1 MADARVGE
9 AVSFMQVRVDVS
21 GPGAEL
27 VLKQVTLETAN
38 WWQANETAVLKDGYT
53 LIDYITGRNGR
64 QRRSLVVRPPPPE
77 HRIFHPD
84 YEFTAQEGFYGHCRG
99 IFADTCCVQMKAGN
113 ITLQVPA
120 KDLQQSRQ
128 FSTHHDR
135 GHHVSAQPA
144 PVLAI
149 WRPQRGVYSGQMQ
162 TKLDIRDESDLA
174 GLLKTATVTA
184 TRYPGFTFITGIR
197 FGTWVLPAEMLCD
210 SKPQAMGC
218 RFIYPSSDQ
227 S

>member
-1 MADARVGE
+1 
-9 AVSFMQVRVDVS
+9 
-21 GPGAEL
+21 
-27 VLKQVTLETAN
+27 
-38 WWQANETAVLKDGYT
+38 
-53 LIDYITGRNGR
+53 
-64 QRRSLVVRPPPPE
+64 
-77 HRIFHPD
+77 
-84 YEFTAQEGFYGHCRG
+84 
-99 IFADTCCVQMKAGN
+99 MKAGN

-120 KDLQQSRQ
+120 KDLQQLRQ
-128 FSTHHDR
+128 FATHHDR

-149 WRPQRGVYSGQMQ
+149 WRPQWGVYSGQMQ

-197 FGTWVLPAEMLCD
+197 FGAWVLPAEMLCD

-218 RFIYPSSDQ
+218 RFIYPSSDP

>member
-1 MADARVGE
+1 
-9 AVSFMQVRVDVS
+9 
-21 GPGAEL
+21 
-27 VLKQVTLETAN
+27 
-38 WWQANETAVLKDGYT
+38 
-53 LIDYITGRNGR
+53 
-64 QRRSLVVRPPPPE
+64 
-77 HRIFHPD
+77 
-84 YEFTAQEGFYGHCRG
+84 
-99 IFADTCCVQMKAGN
+99 MKAGN
-113 ITLQVPA
+113 ITLQEPP
-120 KDLQQSRQ
+120 KDLQQLRR

-218 RFIYPSSDQ
+218 RFIYPSSDP